1 MAFNFDQLKQN
12 IEAELANPNSELSK
26 NKIEDEKRQAEK
38 LKNLSPLL
46 AELGG
51 DKPHNRAIAEGLQK
65 QGIASTKDIG
75 VRQIPEMQTVDVNIP
90 DGSDAG
96 WHTESQTVPTGNQTQ
111 EFFNKATGS
120 TINPGRLGII
130 QDGTG
135 GLKGG
140 DIFFHLRSDDN
151 GNISFEPQW
160 SPRAHG
166 FLRDN
171 PLGQMIMA
179 VGKIIPVTAPYFLAA
194 SAIDAAAHG
203 KYGAAIANLVPMG
216 LQQLAAGTDVLSQ
229 IAGPD
234 FNPVSVTPGG
244 QIAEALGVPVQVADQ
259 VGKAATSALRAGL
272 SGKDAGE
279 ALLQSGIGSLVGT
292 GASYLK
298 EAGGELLNDVKGGIT
313 TLFGESAS
321 DATEGIPGA
330 GSLITQLASPPNPG
344 ETDFNYE
351 NQQGINTGA
360 SFQGDGF
367 GKIGEGEFA
376 DEIKAPVDLTARDNI
391 EPEQGI
397 VSLNNEELANN
408 PFKAVD
414 DSGIA
419 EEGVKSDVDT
429 DTPKFTPVYKSQGD
443 DNNVIAEKDGIAGLE
458 PVAYDDE
465 GNLMPG
471 YELDEDNNPVFVN
484 EHEYSL
490 EGGAGPDY
498 VSPPSEGDIDG
509 TMVDDAGYVDDKSIP
524 FDRVEIT
531 AKREPWEPKEG
542 WEGKGW
548 GTIGE
553 GEFGDDIDLTAP
565 LELPPGAG
573 PDEAKLEEPY
583 LLNPDDS
590 SLNLDKVI
598 VKPGWN
604 SWEGDD
610 NEPDWNSWEGGDNPP
625 SNEFEGEGWGTIGE
639 GEFGDEIKAPVDLTD
654 RDNIE
659 PEEPPV
665 EPEKPSDKVDDT
677 GLLPKVPAI
686 FPPKG
691 PGGYP
696 VKPVKPVDDGLNDI
710 IKGLVGGTVV
720 GKVIDGLK
728 EPTKEPVTP
737 DPLKGNYSFSWNP
750 QKTKA
755 AEKGVAYGQKY
766 YGNHWNQPE
775 KNQPETAIPTP
786 VDYSIFED
794 FGARPTQYGAEGGLM
809 ALDKTTLNPT
819 FKPTMTDSGIQASD
833 ITKQDIVNQ
842 AIQHMRR
849 GGHVIDH
856 KTHKDVHYL
865 ASKGEPVHHI
875 VGFMNHRKRMAEGG
889 ITSHSLG
896 SYSDGGHLLKGPGD
910 GMSDDIPATIADKQ
924 PARLAN
930 EEFVIPADVVS
941 HLGNGSSESGAKVLY
956 EMMSRIRKARTG
968 NPKQGKQIDPH
979 KLLPKV

>member
-1 MAFNFDQLKQN
+1 MADKD
-12 IEAELANPNSELSK
+12 LSAL
-26 NKIEDEKRQAEK
+26 I
-38 LKNLSPLL
+38 

-130 QDGTG
+130 QNGTG
-135 GLKGG
+135 GLQGG

-203 KYGAAIANLVPMG
+203 NYGAAIANLVPMG

-259 VGKAATSALRAGL
+259 VGKAATSALKAGL

-367 GKIGEGEFA
+367 GNIGEGEFA

-419 EEGVKSDVDT
+419 E
-429 DTPKFTPVYKSQGD
+429 DTPKFTPVYKSEVDVNAPKEDLTFDTRSDENGLGNDLAVDTRADENGIGSLNNQTTNALEDKDAKGLQSLYEQENPGAANVDVETANTVRIDGKEYFLDDQGGAATQ
-443 DNNVIAEKDGIAGLE
+443 NPDGSYTHLNAREFNDLGSPDEVDSDGTLDTVTVTGGNGVDSVS

-471 YELDEDNNPVFVN
+471 YELD
-484 EHEYSL
+484 
-490 EGGAGPDY
+490 
-498 VSPPSEGDIDG
+498 SEGNAVWMG
-509 TMVDDAGYVDDKSIP
+509 GGSNYVTPEGEGMVDDG
-524 FDRVEIT
+524 
-531 AKREPWEPKEG
+531 
-542 WEGKGW
+542 
-548 GTIGE
+548 GTSTVGE
-553 GEFGDDIDLTAP
+553 GGTAYIDPYEP
-565 LELPPGAG
+565 LQLPPGAG
-573 PDEAKLEEPY
+573 PDEPEPEEPY
-583 LLNPDDS
+583 LLNPD
-590 SLNLDKVI
+590 
-598 VKPGWN
+598 
-604 SWEGDD
+604 
-610 NEPDWNSWEGGDNPP
+610 EPS
-625 SNEFEGEGWGTIGE
+625 
-639 GEFGDEIKAPVDLTD
+639 V
-654 RDNIE
+654 E
-659 PEEPPV
+659 PEEPPAESK
-665 EPEKPSDKVDDT
+665 EPSKDVDDT

-686 FPPKG
+686 FPPK
-691 PGGYP
+691 PKTP
-696 VKPVKPVDDGLNDI
+696 VLKPVTPKPTVKSDDGGLDDI

-720 GKVIDGLK
+720 GKAIDGLK
-728 EPTKEPVTP
+728 EPAATP
-737 DPLKGNYSFSWNP
+737 ATPADSLKGNYSFSWNP
-750 QKTKA
+750 QQTKA

-766 YGNHWNQPE
+766 FGNHWNQPE
-775 KNQPETAIPTP
+775 KNQPEKMVAITSDPFP
-786 VDYSIFED
+786 SDPSIYED

-833 ITKQDIVNQ
+833 ITKQDIVGQ